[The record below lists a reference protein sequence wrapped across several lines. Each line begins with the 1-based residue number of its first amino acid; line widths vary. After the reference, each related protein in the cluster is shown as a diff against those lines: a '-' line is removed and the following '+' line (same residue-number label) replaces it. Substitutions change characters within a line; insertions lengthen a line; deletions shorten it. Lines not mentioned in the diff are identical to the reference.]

1 MYIHTYTLHIILQ
14 TLLSIWT
21 LKEQE
26 REKLKKSG
34 ITQWPYL
41 IDDDDSKMNVDQEDV
56 GVVVHESGQGDVLYT
71 HKCTY
76 IHAFM
81 NMYCHFLLHLWWAV
95 R

>member
-1 MYIHTYTLHIILQ
+1 MYIHTNTLHIILQ
-14 TLLSIWT
+14 TLLPLWT

-71 HKCTY
+71 HICTHTY
-76 IHAFM
+76 THS
-81 NMYCHFLLHLWWAV
+81 
-95 R
+95 